1 MPTPLQEPL
10 GMHHKDSLNL
20 LQDSKMLKYIKLDFL
35 QEGSPEINFVLGPSA
50 MDFQAQ
56 KEISLA
62 NSKFAT
68 HTSVAADEKISIKHI
83 QQGGPTIQV
92 TKKRVNRILKR
103 RKKRVEFLI
112 ANPEFSFPYK
122 FRTKGPKH
130 QSRSKSA
137 KNRSRK
143 GDGRFAKVN
152 SQVVDF
158 TISMDD
164 IDLSRDSK
172 GDGHYD
178 NIRNKL

>member
-1 MPTPLQEPL
+1 
-10 GMHHKDSLNL
+10 
-20 LQDSKMLKYIKLDFL
+20 MLKYIKLDFL

-50 MDFQAQ
+50 IDFQAQ
-56 KEISLA
+56 NKQSLEK
-62 NSKFAT
+62 SKFAI
-68 HTSVAADEKISIKHI
+68 HTAVPQDEKISIKHI

-92 TKKRVNRILKR
+92 TKKRVDRILKR

-112 ANPEFSFPYK
+112 ANPEYSFPYK

-137 KNRSRK
+137 KNRRRK

-172 GDGHYD
+172 GDVTLD
-178 NIRNKL
+178 NVHNKL